1 MVKKLIKS
9 MVVNKKMLIAD
20 QVGER
25 LREERE
31 RLGLNQTEFG
41 ALLGVSRGTQKNYEL
56 GANSLDLRYVAA
68 LEECGVDAAFVL
80 TGRRSTPVGQLFSP
94 EEEKLI
100 NQYRSITPFD
110 QEAIRRF
117 LQAMAD
123 DAARHRN

>member
-1 MVKKLIKS
+1 LVKKLIKS
-9 MVVNKKMLIAD
+9 TVVNKKMLIAD
-20 QVGER
+20 RVGER

-41 ALLGVSRGTQKNYEL
+41 ELLGVSRGTQKNYEL
-56 GANSLDLRYVAA
+56 GASSLDLRYVAA
-68 LEECGVDAAFVL
+68 LEERGIDAAFVL
-80 TGRRSTPVGQLFSP
+80 TGRRSTPLGQMFTAA
-94 EEEKLI
+94 EEELI

-123 DAARHRN
+123 DAARQQN

>member
-1 MVKKLIKS
+1 

-41 ALLGVSRGTQKNYEL
+41 LLLGVSRGTQKNYEL

-68 LEECGVDAAFVL
+68 LEENGVDAAFVL
-80 TGRRSTPVGQLFSP
+80 TGRRATPLGQLYTAV
-94 EEEKLI
+94 EEELI
-100 NQYRSITPFD
+100 LQFRGLPADD
-110 QEAIRRF
+110 QKAIRRYVKA
-117 LQAMAD
+117 L
-123 DAARHRN
+123 AAAAAAETAEQS

>member
-9 MVVNKKMLIAD
+9 IVVNKKMLIAD

-41 ALLGVSRGTQKNYEL
+41 ALLGVSRGTQKNYEQ

-68 LEECGVDAAFVL
+68 LEDCGVDAAFVL
-80 TGRRSTPVGQLFSP
+80 TGRRSTPLGQVFSP

-100 NQYRSITPFD
+100 KQYRSIAPGD

-117 LQAMAD
+117 LKAMAD
-123 DAARHRN
+123 DADRQRN

>member
-1 MVKKLIKS
+1 
-9 MVVNKKMLIAD
+9 MLIAD

-41 ALLGVSRGTQKNYEL
+41 MLLGVSRGTQKNYEL
-56 GANSLDLRYVAA
+56 GASSLDLRYVTA
-68 LEECGVDAAFVL
+68 LEERGVDAAFVL
-80 TGRRSTPVGQLFSP
+80 TGRRSTPLGQLFTP
-94 EEEKLI
+94 DEEKLI
-100 NQYRSITPFD
+100 TQYRSITPFD

-123 DAARHRN
+123 DAARSRN

>member
-1 MVKKLIKS
+1 LVKNLIKS

-41 ALLGVSRGTQKNYEL
+41 ALLGVSRGTQKNYEQ

-68 LEECGVDAAFVL
+68 LEDCGVDAAFVL
-80 TGRRSTPVGQLFSP
+80 TGRRSTPLGQVFST

-100 NQYRSITPFD
+100 KQYRSIAPGD

-117 LQAMAD
+117 LKAMAD
-123 DAARHRN
+123 DADRQRN

>member
-41 ALLGVSRGTQKNYEL
+41 ALLGVSRGTQKNYEQ

-68 LEECGVDAAFVL
+68 LEDCGVDAAFVL
-80 TGRRSTPVGQLFSP
+80 TGRRSTPLGQVFSP

-100 NQYRSITPFD
+100 KQYRSIAPGD

-117 LQAMAD
+117 LKAMAD
-123 DAARHRN
+123 DADRQRN

>member
-41 ALLGVSRGTQKNYEL
+41 ALLGVSRGTQKNYEQ

-68 LEECGVDAAFVL
+68 LEDCGVDAAFVL
-80 TGRRSTPVGQLFSP
+80 TGRRSTPLGQVFST

-100 NQYRSITPFD
+100 KQYRSIAPGD

-117 LQAMAD
+117 LKAMAD
-123 DAARHRN
+123 DADRQRN

>member
-1 MVKKLIKS
+1 

-20 QVGER
+20 RVGER
-25 LREERE
+25 LKEERE

-68 LEECGVDAAFVL
+68 LEEHNVDAAYVL
-80 TGRRSTPVGQLFSP
+80 TGRRSTPIGQLITTA
-94 EEEKLI
+94 EEELI
-100 NQYRSITPFD
+100 KQFRTITPFD

-123 DAARHRN
+123 DAARHRS

>member
-1 MVKKLIKS
+1 
-9 MVVNKKMLIAD
+9 MLIAD

-41 ALLGVSRGTQKNYEL
+41 ALLGVSRSTQKNYEL
-56 GANSLDLRYVAA
+56 GANSLDLRYVSA

-80 TGRRSTPVGQLFSP
+80 TGRRSTRLGQLFTP

-100 NQYRSITPFD
+100 KQYRSISPFD

-117 LQAMAD
+117 LKAMAD
-123 DAARHRN
+123 DAARNPN